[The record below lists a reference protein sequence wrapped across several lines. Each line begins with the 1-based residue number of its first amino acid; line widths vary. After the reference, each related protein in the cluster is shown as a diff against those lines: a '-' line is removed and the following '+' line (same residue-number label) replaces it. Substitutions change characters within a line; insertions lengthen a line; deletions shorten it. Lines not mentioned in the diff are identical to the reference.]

1 MLGRGNLTHLV
12 CDLNDNQFS
21 PIDRLLPAA
30 GFQGCAPGRATST
43 RGRLPGVCRDEDVD
57 LRSVLEPPVLVAFE
71 RFAGRGPTHLD
82 QRAREPAED
91 VRSGPNVED
100 GVGVLGWT
108 VRRESTLGAV
118 QMHHL
123 PPDQTQEGPRRAQS
137 SNSARQAR
145 S

>member
-57 LRSVLEPPVLVAFE
+57 LRSVVEPP
-71 RFAGRGPTHLD
+71 
-82 QRAREPAED
+82 
-91 VRSGPNVED
+91 
-100 GVGVLGWT
+100 GWT